1 MTKTKEDR
9 RCCDQNEGGAVS
21 RPRDRRAAPVS
32 PVTLTAMS
40 SRQPASASPQ
50 HPQAPSAPL
59 DPSPSPLLSTLRPSP
74 PSSSS
79 RLAQSNV
86 SW

>member
-1 MTKTKEDR
+1 MTKR
-9 RCCDQNEGGAVS
+9 RNCCES
-21 RPRDRRAAPVS
+21 PRDRRAAPVS
-32 PVTLTAMS
+32 PVTAMS

-86 SW
+86 